1 MEEVAA
7 GLNFFINDAALK
19 LLEGELALGQANKTG
34 QLAEAYSAAQG
45 LDFASQMTASQVI
58 VNQYISGNVTTER
71 ELFDNYVDA
80 IFQINRQ
87 GTNSQLVNLGR

>member
-1 MEEVAA
+1 MALSLA
-7 GLNFFINDAALK
+7 GQAEQQGAAAL
-19 LLEGELALGQANKTG
+19 
-34 QLAEAYSAAQG
+34 SAA
-45 LDFASQMTASQVI
+45 TAVGQQITVI
-58 VNQYISGNVTTER
+58 QNIQGNVTTER